1 MGRCEASL
9 RNPFMGFRPAGLV
22 YRLDLLAKGMEGLM
36 GTAVP
41 VLAKSTF
48 LAQDQQ
54 VTVLAKSSFSGVMDP
69 FFLHNLVSS
78 FCTLKKVFKDTEQRL
93 LAKLALALRSH
104 CDMKFESLVGRDSPD
119 AVLVS
124 YPFSAGSVKEF

>member
-48 LAQDQQ
+48 LAQE
-54 VTVLAKSSFSGVMDP
+54 VFHLARASCFHFWCNGSFLFAEPRFV
-69 FFLHNLVSS
+69 FLHL
-78 FCTLKKVFKDTEQRL
+78 E
-93 LAKLALALRSH
+93 
-104 CDMKFESLVGRDSPD
+104 
-119 AVLVS
+119 
-124 YPFSAGSVKEF
+124 AGF